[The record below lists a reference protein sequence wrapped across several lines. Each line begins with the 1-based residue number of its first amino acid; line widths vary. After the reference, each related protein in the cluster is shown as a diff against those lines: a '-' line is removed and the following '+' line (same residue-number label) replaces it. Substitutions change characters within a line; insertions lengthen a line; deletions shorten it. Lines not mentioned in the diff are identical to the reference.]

1 MSGKGQGLIPTSKSV
16 EIRLQHVT
24 QLNPRMRLRQEAEVR
39 NYKLLK
45 IDPRTLDE
53 RMNFFT
59 EIQVRRAGRAVSLPP
74 VWAAALCVSLR
85 PCVRVRARM
94 ARASAVARRR
104 RACDARTSVGCA
116 HGVTGGAQVL
126 QALRACPSVARLSV
140 QALQLVGPSTPLSP
154 GVGHQLSDGALS
166 RSETVTDEIEQAA
179 PTHHPSCLASRARMG
194 TGARG

>member
-74 VWAAALCVSLR
+74 RVGRAL
-85 PCVRVRARM
+85 
-94 ARASAVARRR
+94 
-104 RACDARTSVGCA
+104 
-116 HGVTGGAQVL
+116 
-126 QALRACPSVARLSV
+126 
-140 QALQLVGPSTPLSP
+140 
-154 GVGHQLSDGALS
+154 
-166 RSETVTDEIEQAA
+166 
-179 PTHHPSCLASRARMG
+179 
-194 TGARG
+194 